1 MAIPTEEPGPV
12 DPGPALPG
20 PALPGPPVALPIADA
35 TDAGDVPAG
44 AGEPGGVV
52 IVGDS
57 AGLSSAEAAERL
69 VRFGPNAV
77 AEAHPNRWLALARG
91 FWGLVPWMLEAA
103 VGIDLYLGNWVQA
116 VVIAALLVFNAGLSF
131 FQQDK
136 AQRALTLLRQR
147 LSVTARVRRDGS
159 WQEVLAA
166 GLVPGDVV
174 HLRVGDIVPADVE
187 LADGTIEVD
196 QSQLTGESAR
206 VGKGPGATAYS
217 GSLVARGEASG
228 VVSATGTRTYFGK
241 AAELVRVAE
250 APRRLEILIVRIAK
264 YLAAV
269 VVALAAAVFVYWG
282 VEGRSFLDMLPFG
295 LMLLVASVPV
305 ALPAMFTMS
314 ATLGAQGLAQSGIL
328 VTRLSA
334 IEDAATMDVVC
345 LDKTGTVTQNRLSVE
360 ALAPQGTTSPDELL
374 HLAALASDEATQDP
388 IDLAILAAARE
399 RGLPETSAREAFVP
413 FDPATKRSEA
423 TVHEDGK
430 VLRVVKGAP
439 SVVADLVGASSQGS
453 AADVERLSAGGSRV
467 LAVAAGDGAGLEL
480 AGLVALADPP
490 RPESAELIRRFH
502 ASGMKV
508 LLVTGDGEDTARA
521 IATKVGITGAV
532 APAGTLH
539 EGAGPEAISGFEVFA
554 EVLPQDKF
562 TLVKALQDAG
572 HVVGMTGDGVNDAPA
587 LRQADVGIAVAD
599 STDVAKAAASLVLTR
614 PGIGEIMAAV
624 QGSRRIY
631 QRMKTFVVTMLARK
645 IGIPIFLAGGV
656 VLAGVFVTTPALI
669 VLLMFGTDI
678 ATMTLS
684 TDQVVPSKG
693 PDRWSVAS
701 LVATGTVIGALLVGL
716 STAVY
721 WSRHLFGLNL
731 HQTQTLVFVW
741 LVFGAAQA
749 ILYLM
754 RNPRWFWHRPYPS
767 RMLALSSVADIVGVG
782 LIAWFGWL
790 TAPIPI
796 GLIAATLGLAVIF
809 LITADLLKMA
819 LAHLEEPRPSRTRG
833 SPVTA

>member
-1 MAIPTEEPGPV
+1 MGKRTDDHRTVTLRPQ
-12 DPGPALPG
+12 AL
-20 PALPGPPVALPIADA
+20 AGPPPPAAVPVPGSDDA
-35 TDAGDVPAG
+35 PAE
-44 AGEPGGVV
+44 AGEPGGGGATGG
-52 IVGDS
+52 VGRL
-57 AGLSSAEAAERL
+57 AGLTSAEAAERL
-69 VRFGPNAV
+69 GAFGPNAV
-77 AEAHPNRWLALARG
+77 AEARPNRLLALARG

-103 VGIDLYLGNWVQA
+103 IGIELYLGNWVEA

-131 FQQDK
+131 FQQNK
-136 AQRALTLLRQR
+136 AQRALDLLRQR
-147 LSVTARVRRDGS
+147 LNVTARVRRDGR
-159 WQEVLAA
+159 WQEVPAA

-187 LADGTIEVD
+187 LADGRIEVD

-206 VGKGPGATAYS
+206 VDEQPGATAYS
-217 GSLVARGEASG
+217 GSLLARGEASG

-241 AAELVRVAE
+241 TAELVRVAE

-314 ATLGAQGLAQSGIL
+314 ATLGAQGLAQNGIL

-345 LDKTGTVTQNRLSVE
+345 LDKTGTVTENRLSVE
-360 ALAPQGTTSPDELL
+360 AFEPKGSRTPDELL
-374 HLAALASDEATQDP
+374 RLAALASDEATQDP
-388 IDLAILAAARE
+388 IDLAVLAAARA
-399 RGLPETSAREAFVP
+399 RGLPDASAREDFVP
-413 FDPATKRSEA
+413 FEPATKRSEA
-423 TVHEDGK
+423 TVRLDGK

-439 SVVADLVGASSQGS
+439 SIVADLVGASSPGT

-467 LAVAAGDGAGLEL
+467 LAVAAGEASSLEL
-480 AGLVALADPP
+480 AGLIALADPP
-490 RPESAELIRRFH
+490 RPESAELIRRLH

-521 IATKVGITGAV
+521 VATKVGITGAV
-532 APAGTLH
+532 APSGTLH
-539 EGAGPEAISGFEVFA
+539 EGVDPETVSGFEVFA
-554 EVLPQDKF
+554 GVLPQDKF
-562 TLVKALQDAG
+562 NLVKALQDAG

-599 STDVAKAAASLVLTR
+599 STDVAKAAASMVLTR
-614 PGIGEIMAAV
+614 AGIGEIMAAV

-684 TDQVVPSKG
+684 TDQVVPSQG
-693 PDRWSVAS
+693 PDRWSVSS
-701 LVATGTVIGALLVGL
+701 LVATGAGIGVLLVAA

-721 WSRHLFGLNL
+721 WSRYLFGLNL
-731 HQTQTLVFVW
+731 RQTQTLVFAW

-767 RMLALSSVADIVGVG
+767 RMLAVSSVVDIVGVG
-782 LIAWFGWL
+782 IIAWVGWL
-790 TAPIPI
+790 TAPISI
-796 GLIAATLGLAVIF
+796 GLIAACLGLAVVF
-809 LITADLLKMA
+809 LFAADLLKMA
-819 LAHLEEPRPSRTRG
+819 LAQLESR
-833 SPVTA
+833 S

>member
-1 MAIPTEEPGPV
+1 MLAMTRQGAAPMQAA
-12 DPGPALPG
+12 DDHQ
-20 PALPGPPVALPIADA
+20 DA
-35 TDAGDVPAG
+35 TAVSGAWPPAVQAAPAQGSPGG
-44 AGEPGGVV
+44 AGEP
-52 IVGDS
+52 
-57 AGLSSAEAAERL
+57 AGLSSAEAQERL
-69 VRFGPNAV
+69 GRFGPNAV
-77 AEAHPNRWLALARG
+77 AEARQHKVLVLARG

-103 VGIDLYLGNWVQA
+103 IGIEAYLGNWVEA
-116 VVIAALLVFNAGLSF
+116 VVIAALLVFNAGLGF
-131 FQQDK
+131 FQHNK
-136 AQRALTLLRQR
+136 AQRALGLLRQR
-147 LSVTARVRRDGS
+147 LTVNARVRRDGA
-159 WQEVLAA
+159 WQEVPAA
-166 GLVPGDVV
+166 QLVPDDLV
-174 HLRVGDIVPADVE
+174 HLRVGDIVPADVA
-187 LADGTIEVD
+187 LSDGRLKVD
-196 QSQLTGESAR
+196 QSQLTGESAQVDR
-206 VGKGPGATAYS
+206 EAGATVYT

-228 VVSATGTRTYFGK
+228 VVRATGTRTYYGK
-241 AAELVRVAE
+241 TAELVRVAE

-314 ATLGAQGLAQSGIL
+314 ATLGAQGLAQNGIL

-334 IEDAATMDVVC
+334 IEDAATMDVIC

-360 ALAPQGTTSPDELL
+360 SLEPRSSSSPDELL

-399 RGLPETSAREAFVP
+399 HGLSDGPAREAFVP
-413 FDPATKRSEA
+413 FDPDTKRSEA
-423 TVHEDGK
+423 QVREDGK
-430 VLRVVKGAP
+430 LLRVVKGAP
-439 SVVADLVGASSQGS
+439 SVVAELAGS
-453 AADVERLSAGGSRV
+453 PWTAVVPDVERLSSGGSRV
-467 LAVAAGDGAGLEL
+467 LAVAAGAGSTLEL

-490 RPESAELIRRFH
+490 RPESAELIRRLH

-521 IATKVGITGAV
+521 VAEKVGITGAV
-532 APAGTLH
+532 APPGTLH
-539 EGAGPEAISGFEVFA
+539 EGVDPESVSRFEVFA
-554 EVLPQDKF
+554 GVLPQDKF
-562 TLVKALQDAG
+562 TLVEALQKTG

-587 LRQADVGIAVAD
+587 LRQADVGVAVAD

-614 PGIGEIMAAV
+614 PGLGEIMAAV

-645 IGIPIFLAGGV
+645 LSIPVFLAGGV
-656 VLAGVFVTTPALI
+656 VLAGVFVTTPTLI

-684 TDQVVPSKG
+684 TDKVVPSED
-693 PDRWSVAS
+693 PDRWSVSS
-701 LVATGTVIGALLVGL
+701 LVATGAGIGALLVGV
-716 STAVY
+716 SAAVY
-721 WSRHLFGLNL
+721 MSKYVFSLSL

-754 RNPRWFWHRPYPS
+754 RNPRWFWHPPYPS
-767 RMLALSSVADIVGVG
+767 RMLAVSSVLDILAVAV
-782 LIAWFGWL
+782 IAWVGWL
-790 TAPIPI
+790 TTSISI
-796 GLIAATLGLAVIF
+796 GLIAATLGLAVVF
-809 LITADLLKMA
+809 LFAADALKMA
-819 LAHLEEPRPSRTRG
+819 LAHLGERPAPSPSSR
-833 SPVTA
+833 SPA

>member
-1 MAIPTEEPGPV
+1 MA
-12 DPGPALPG
+12 
-20 PALPGPPVALPIADA
+20 
-35 TDAGDVPAG
+35 
-44 AGEPGGVV
+44 
-52 IVGDS
+52 
-57 AGLSSAEAAERL
+57 
-69 VRFGPNAV
+69 FGPNAV
-77 AEAHPNRWLALARG
+77 AEARPNRLLAFARG

-103 VGIDLYLGNWVQA
+103 VGIELYLGNWVEA

-131 FQQDK
+131 FQQNK
-136 AQRALTLLRQR
+136 AQGALSLLRQR
-147 LSVTARVRRDGS
+147 LSVTARVRRDDR
-159 WQEVLAA
+159 WQEVPAA
-166 GLVPGDVV
+166 ELVPGDLV
-174 HLRVGDIVPADVE
+174 HLRVGDLVPADVE
-187 LADGTIEVD
+187 LADGRIEVD
-196 QSQLTGESAR
+196 QSQLTGESSR
-206 VGKGPGATAYS
+206 VDKEPGATAFS
-217 GSLVARGEASG
+217 GSLVTWGEASG
-228 VVSATGTRTYFGK
+228 VVGATGTRTYFGK
-241 AAELVRVAE
+241 TAELVRVAE

-295 LMLLVASVPV
+295 LKLLVASVPV

-314 ATLGAQGLAQSGIL
+314 ATLGAQGLAQNGIL

-345 LDKTGTVTQNRLSVE
+345 LDKTGTVTENRLSVE
-360 ALAPQGTTSPDELL
+360 ALESQGASSPDELL
-374 HLAALASDEATQDP
+374 RLAALASDEATQDP
-388 IDLAILAAARE
+388 IDLALLAAARA
-399 RGLPETSAREAFVP
+399 RGLPDGSAREDFVP

-423 TVHEDGK
+423 SVRADGK
-430 VLRVVKGAP
+430 ILRVVKGAP
-439 SVVADLVGASSQGS
+439 SVVAGLVRTPDPST
-453 AADVERLSAGGSRV
+453 AADVERLSAAGSRV
-467 LAVAAGDGAGLEL
+467 LAVAAGDGPDLEL
-480 AGLVALADPP
+480 AGMVALADPP
-490 RPESAELIRRFH
+490 RPESAELIRRLH

-521 IATKVGITGAV
+521 VAAKVGITGAV
-532 APAGTLH
+532 APPGALH
-539 EGAGPEAISGFEVFA
+539 EGVDPADVSRFEVFA
-554 EVLPQDKF
+554 GVLPQDKF
-562 TLVKALQDAG
+562 TLVKTLQDAG

-614 PGIGEIMAAV
+614 TGITEIMAAV
-624 QGSRRIY
+624 WGSRRIY

-684 TDQVVPSKG
+684 TDQVIPSKG

-701 LVATGTVIGALLVGL
+701 LVATGAGIGALLVAA

-721 WSRHLFGLNL
+721 WSRYLFGLDL

-767 RMLALSSVADIVGVG
+767 RMLAASSVVDIVGVG
-782 LIAWFGWL
+782 IIAWVGWL
-790 TAPIPI
+790 TAPTSI
-796 GLIAATLGLAVIF
+796 GLVAACLGLALVF
-809 LITADLLKMA
+809 LFGADLLKMA
-819 LAHLEEPRPSRTRG
+819 LAQLESPGHGSRRPM
-833 SPVTA
+833 P

>member
-1 MAIPTEEPGPV
+1 MAKRTDEQQAIASQLVTGPSLPETPLVAEAAAPAPGR
-12 DPGPALPG
+12 GE
-20 PALPGPPVALPIADA
+20 
-35 TDAGDVPAG
+35 AGESGG
-44 AGEPGGVV
+44 AGHPGGLRSV
-52 IVGDS
+52 
-57 AGLSSAEAAERL
+57 EAAERL
-69 VRFGPNAV
+69 AAFGPNAV
-77 AEAHPNRWLALARG
+77 ADSRPKRLLALARG

-103 VGIDLYLGNWVQA
+103 VGIELYLGNWVEA

-131 FQQDK
+131 FQQNK
-136 AQRALTLLRQR
+136 AQRALGLLRQR
-147 LSVTARVRRDGS
+147 LDVTARVRRDGE
-159 WQEVLAA
+159 WQEVPAA
-166 GLVPGDVV
+166 GLVPGDLV
-174 HLRVGDIVPADVE
+174 HLRMGDIVPADVE
-187 LADGTIEVD
+187 LADGRIEVD

-206 VGKGPGATAYS
+206 IDQEPGATAYS
-217 GSLVARGEASG
+217 GSLVTWGEASG
-228 VVSATGTRTYFGK
+228 LVGATGARTYFGRT
-241 AAELVRVAE
+241 AELVRVAE
-250 APRRLEILIVRIAK
+250 APRRLEILIVHIAK

-269 VVALAAAVFVYWG
+269 VLALAAAVFIYWG

-314 ATLGAQGLAQSGIL
+314 ATLGAQGLAQNGIL

-345 LDKTGTVTQNRLSVE
+345 LDKTGTVTENRLSVE
-360 ALAPQGTTSPDELL
+360 TLAPQGSRSGDELL
-374 HLAALASDEATQDP
+374 YLAALASDEATQDP
-388 IDLAILAAARE
+388 IDLAILAAARDH
-399 RGLPETSAREAFVP
+399 GLPDGSAREAFVP
-413 FDPATKRSEA
+413 FDPVTKRSEA
-423 TVHEDGK
+423 SVREDGK

-439 SVVADLVGASSQGS
+439 TVVAELVGGRPDLVS
-453 AADVERLSAGGSRV
+453 DVERLSAGGSRV
-467 LAVAAGDGAGLEL
+467 LAVAAGAGATLEL

-490 RPESAELIRRFH
+490 RPESAELIHRLH
-502 ASGMKV
+502 ASGMRV

-521 IATKVGITGAV
+521 VAEKVGITGAV
-532 APAGTLH
+532 APSGTLH
-539 EGAGPEAISGFEVFA
+539 EGVEPETISRFEVFA
-554 EVLPQDKF
+554 GVLPQDKY
-562 TLVKALQDAG
+562 TLVKALQEAG

-587 LRQADVGIAVAD
+587 LRQADVGIAVAA

-684 TDQVVPSKG
+684 TDQVVASEG
-693 PDRWSVAS
+693 PDSWSVAS
-701 LVATGTVIGALLVGL
+701 LVTTGASIGALLVGL

-721 WSRHLFGLNL
+721 WSRYLFGLNL
-731 HQTQTLVFVW
+731 RQTQTLAFVW

-754 RNPRWFWHRPYPS
+754 RNPRWFWHRPHPS
-767 RMLALSSVADIVGVG
+767 RMLAVSSTVDIVGVG

-796 GLIAATLGLAVIF
+796 GLIAATLGLAVAF
-809 LITADLLKMA
+809 LFATDLVKMA
-819 LAHLEEPRPSRTRG
+819 LAHLGARPARTPA
-833 SPVTA
+833 S

>member
-1 MAIPTEEPGPV
+1 MATPV
-12 DPGPALPG
+12 DARMI
-20 PALPGPPVALPIADA
+20 APIAPLPETGAA
-35 TDAGDVPAG
+35 TATLD
-44 AGEPGGVV
+44 
-52 IVGDS
+52 
-57 AGLSSAEAAERL
+57 GLSSAEAAERL
-69 VRFGPNAV
+69 ETSGPNAV
-77 AEAHPNRWLALARG
+77 AEARPSRALALARG

-103 VGIDLYLGNWVQA
+103 IGIDLYLDNWVQA
-116 VVIAALLVFNAGLSF
+116 TVIAALLVFNAGLSF
-131 FQQDK
+131 FQQNK
-136 AQRALTLLRQR
+136 AQRALALLRQR
-147 LSVTARVRRDGS
+147 LNVTARVRRDGR
-159 WQEVLAA
+159 WQEIPAA
-166 GLVPGDVV
+166 GLVPGDVI

-196 QSQLTGESAR
+196 QSQLTGESAQ
-206 VGKGPGATAYS
+206 VDKEPGATAYS

-241 AAELVRVAE
+241 TAELVRVAE

-295 LMLLVASVPV
+295 LMLLVLSVPV

-314 ATLGAQGLAQSGIL
+314 ATLGAQGLAQNGIL

-345 LDKTGTVTQNRLSVE
+345 LDKTGTVTENRLSVE
-360 ALAPQGTTSPDELL
+360 ALEPRGSTSSDELL
-374 HLAALASDEATQDP
+374 RLAALASDEATQDP

-399 RGLPETSAREAFVP
+399 HGLSEGPAREAFVP

-423 TVHEDGK
+423 TVREDGK

-439 SVVADLVGASSQGS
+439 AVLTALVRDTDPSTT
-453 AADVERLSAGGSRV
+453 ADVERLSAGGSRV
-467 LAVAAGDGAGLEL
+467 LAVAAGDDTDLEL
-480 AGLVALADPP
+480 AGLVALSDPP
-490 RPESAELIRRFH
+490 RPESAELIRRLH

-521 IATKVGITGAV
+521 VATKVGITGAV

-539 EGAGPEAISGFEVFA
+539 EGVDPATISGFEVFA
-554 EVLPQDKF
+554 GVLPQDKF
-562 TLVKALQDAG
+562 ALVSALQQAG

-614 PGIGEIMAAV
+614 AGLGEITAAV

-631 QRMKTFVVTMLARK
+631 ERMKTFVVTMMARK
-645 IGIPIFLAGGV
+645 IGIPVFLAGGV
-656 VLAGVFVTTPALI
+656 ILAGTFAVTPTLAVF
-669 VLLMFGTDI
+669 LMFGTDI

-684 TDQVVPSKG
+684 TDQVVPSEG
-693 PDRWSVAS
+693 PDRWSVTS
-701 LVATGTVIGALLVGL
+701 LVATGAGIGVLLVGV

-721 WSRHLFGLNL
+721 LSKYLFSLSQ

-767 RMLALSSVADIVGVG
+767 RILAISSVADIVGVG

-790 TAPIPI
+790 TAPISI
-796 GLIAATLGLAVIF
+796 GLIAATFGLAAVF
-809 LITADLLKMA
+809 LVLADLLKMA
-819 LAHLEEPRPSRTRG
+819 LAHLEEPRPSRTPGTLGAR
-833 SPVTA
+833 

>member
-1 MAIPTEEPGPV
+1 MPT
-12 DPGPALPG
+12 
-20 PALPGPPVALPIADA
+20 
-35 TDAGDVPAG
+35 PAG
-44 AGEPGGVV
+44 ARTIAPGPEAGAATAAL
-52 IVGDS
+52 G
-57 AGLSSAEAAERL
+57 GLSSAEAAERL
-69 VRFGPNAV
+69 EASGPNAV
-77 AEAHPNRWLALARG
+77 AEARPNRALTLARG

-103 VGIDLYLGNWVQA
+103 IGIELYLGNWVEA

-131 FQQDK
+131 FQQNK
-136 AQRALTLLRQR
+136 AQRALGLLRQR
-147 LSVTARVRRDGS
+147 LNVTARVRRDGR
-159 WQEVLAA
+159 WQEVPAA

-187 LADGTIEVD
+187 LADGSIEVD
-196 QSQLTGESAR
+196 QSQLTGESAQ
-206 VGKGPGATAYS
+206 VDKGPGATAYS

-228 VVSATGTRTYFGK
+228 VVSATGTHTYFGK
-241 AAELVRVAE
+241 TAELVRVAE

-314 ATLGAQGLAQSGIL
+314 ATLGAQGLAQNGIL

-360 ALAPQGTTSPDELL
+360 ALEPRGSTSPDELL
-374 HLAALASDEATQDP
+374 RLAALASDEATQDP
-388 IDLAILAAARE
+388 IDLAVLAAARA
-399 RGLPETSAREAFVP
+399 RGLPDGSARETFVP

-423 TVHEDGK
+423 TVREDGK
-430 VLRVVKGAP
+430 VLRVLKGAP
-439 SVVADLVGASSQGS
+439 AFLSALVSDTDPTTS
-453 AADVERLSAGGSRV
+453 ADVERLSAGGSRV
-467 LAVAAGDGAGLEL
+467 LAVAAGDGASLEL

-490 RPESAELIRRFH
+490 RPESAELIRRLH

-521 IATKVGITGAV
+521 VATKVGITGAV
-532 APAGTLH
+532 APPGTLH
-539 EGAGPEAISGFEVFA
+539 EGVDPAAISGFEVFA
-554 EVLPQDKF
+554 GVLPQDKF
-562 TLVKALQDAG
+562 TLVEALQKSG

-614 PGIGEIMAAV
+614 PGIGEIMAAI

-631 QRMKTFVVTMLARK
+631 ERMKTFVVTMLARK
-645 IGIPIFLAGGV
+645 IGIPVFLAGGV
-656 VLAGVFVTTPALI
+656 VLAGIFVTTPALI

-684 TDQVVPSKG
+684 TDQVVPSEG

-701 LVATGTVIGALLVGL
+701 LVATGAGIGVLLVAA
-716 STAVY
+716 SAAVY
-721 WSRHLFGLNL
+721 LSKYLFSLSL
-731 HQTQTLVFVW
+731 HQTQTLAFVW

-767 RMLALSSVADIVGVG
+767 RILALSSVADIVGVG

-790 TAPIPI
+790 TAPISI
-796 GLIAATLGLAVIF
+796 GLIAATFGLAAVF
-809 LITADLLKMA
+809 LVVADLLKMA
-819 LAHLEEPRPSRTRG
+819 LAHLEEPRPTRTPGTLGAR
-833 SPVTA
+833 

>member
-1 MAIPTEEPGPV
+1 MATPV
-12 DPGPALPG
+12 DARMI
-20 PALPGPPVALPIADA
+20 APIAPLPETGAA
-35 TDAGDVPAG
+35 TATLD
-44 AGEPGGVV
+44 
-52 IVGDS
+52 
-57 AGLSSAEAAERL
+57 GLSSAEAAERL
-69 VRFGPNAV
+69 ETSGPNAV
-77 AEAHPNRWLALARG
+77 AEARPSRALALARG

-103 VGIDLYLGNWVQA
+103 IGIDLYLDNWVQA
-116 VVIAALLVFNAGLSF
+116 TVIAALLVFNAGLSF
-131 FQQDK
+131 FQQNK
-136 AQRALTLLRQR
+136 AQRALALLRQR
-147 LSVTARVRRDGS
+147 LNVTARVRRDGR
-159 WQEVLAA
+159 WQEIPAA
-166 GLVPGDVV
+166 GLVPGDVI

-196 QSQLTGESAR
+196 QSQLTGESAQ
-206 VGKGPGATAYS
+206 VDKEPGATAYS

-241 AAELVRVAE
+241 TAELVRVAE

-295 LMLLVASVPV
+295 LMLLVLSVPV

-314 ATLGAQGLAQSGIL
+314 ATLGAQGLAQNGIL

-345 LDKTGTVTQNRLSVE
+345 LDKTGTVTENRLSVE
-360 ALAPQGTTSPDELL
+360 ALEPRGSTSSDELL
-374 HLAALASDEATQDP
+374 RLAALASDEATQDP
-388 IDLAILAAARE
+388 IDLAILAAARA
-399 RGLPETSAREAFVP
+399 RGLPDGPARATFVP

-423 TVHEDGK
+423 TVREDGK

-439 SVVADLVGASSQGS
+439 AVLTALVRDTDPSTT
-453 AADVERLSAGGSRV
+453 ADVERLSAGGSRV
-467 LAVAAGDGAGLEL
+467 LAVAAGDDTDLEL
-480 AGLVALADPP
+480 AGLVALSDPP
-490 RPESAELIRRFH
+490 RPESAELIRRLH

-521 IATKVGITGAV
+521 VATKVGITGAV

-539 EGAGPEAISGFEVFA
+539 EGVDPATISGFEVFA
-554 EVLPQDKF
+554 GVLPQDKF
-562 TLVKALQDAG
+562 ALVSALQQAG

-614 PGIGEIMAAV
+614 AGLGEITAAV

-631 QRMKTFVVTMLARK
+631 ERMKTFVVTMMARK
-645 IGIPIFLAGGV
+645 IGIPVFLAGGV
-656 VLAGVFVTTPALI
+656 ILAGTFAVTPTLAVF
-669 VLLMFGTDI
+669 LMFGTDI

-684 TDQVVPSKG
+684 TDQVVPSEG
-693 PDRWSVAS
+693 PDRWSVTS
-701 LVATGTVIGALLVGL
+701 LVATGAGIGVLLVGV

-721 WSRHLFGLNL
+721 LSKYLFSLSQ

-767 RMLALSSVADIVGVG
+767 RILAISSVADIVGVG

-790 TAPIPI
+790 TAPISI
-796 GLIAATLGLAVIF
+796 GLIAATFGLAAVF
-809 LITADLLKMA
+809 LVLADLLKMA
-819 LAHLEEPRPSRTRG
+819 LAHLEEPRPTRSPG
-833 SPVTA
+833 TPVTA